1 MTACRGCG
9 SSGTEPVIDLGRQP
23 LANAYL
29 DEPAPRGPE
38 AKYPLALVFC
48 PRCTLV
54 QISESVDPE
63 LLFGDYRYLS
73 SSSDAFVE
81 HAKAL
86 ASRLVDRYRLTSSHQ
101 VYEIG
106 SNDGYL
112 LQHYRDLGIPV
123 RGVEPAA
130 AIAQVATDRGV
141 PTLNTFF
148 SSSVAQTLR
157 DEVGPAEVIH
167 ANNVLAHVPDVHD
180 VLRGVETLLA
190 DEGTFVVETPYVRDM
205 VDRLEFDTI
214 YHEHVYY
221 YSLTSLSAL
230 LVENGLRVVDV
241 ERLPVHGGSLR
252 VFSRKA
258 ATAGET
264 RPEVAALLDE
274 EEAGGLVRPEYY
286 RSFASRVES
295 LGAILREM
303 LVRLRKDGHRIA
315 AYGAA
320 AKGTVLLNAFGI
332 GADLIEF
339 VVDRNT
345 MKQGLYMPG
354 QHLLIR
360 PVEDLL
366 TEMPD
371 VVLLLAWNVAEE
383 VVAQQQAYVRGGG
396 RFLVPV
402 PEPRFLG

>member
-1 MTACRGCG
+1 M
-9 SSGTEPVIDLGRQP
+9 IDLGRQP

-29 DEPAPRGPE
+29 DEPARRRPE

-48 PRCTLV
+48 PQCTLV
-54 QISESVDPE
+54 QISESVEPG
-63 LLFGDYRYLS
+63 LLFSDYRYLS

-81 HAKAL
+81 DAKAL
-86 ASRLVDRYRLTSSHQ
+86 ASRLVERYRLTSANQ

-148 SSSVAQTLR
+148 SAGVAQTLR
-157 DEVGPAEVIH
+157 DDVGPADVIH
-167 ANNVLAHVPDVHD
+167 ANNVLAHIPDVHD

-230 LVENGLRVVDV
+230 LAESGLRVVDV
-241 ERLPVHGGSLR
+241 ERLLVHGGSLR
-252 VFSRKA
+252 VLSRKA
-258 ATAGET
+258 ATGGDR

-274 EEAGGLVRPEYY
+274 EEIGGLVRAEYY

-295 LGAILREM
+295 LGATLREM
-303 LVRLRKDGHRIA
+303 LVRLRNDGHRIA

-383 VVAQQQAYVRGGG
+383 VVDQQQAYVRRGG